1 MYCKEERKMKAYSSR
16 EIIKILLADGW
27 YEVRCVG
34 DHHQYKHPTKKG
46 TVTVPHPKK
55 DFPIRTVKSIF
66 KQAGINTH

>member
-1 MYCKEERKMKAYSSR
+1 MKAYSSR
-16 EIIKILLADGW
+16 EIIKILVADGW
-27 YEVRCVG
+27 YEVRWVG

-66 KQAGINTH
+66 KQAGINNH

>member
-1 MYCKEERKMKAYSSR
+1 MKAYSSR
-16 EIIKILLADGW
+16 EIIKILNADGW

-55 DFPIRTVKSIF
+55 DFPYTTVKSIF
-66 KQAGINTH
+66 KQAGIDIH

>member
-1 MYCKEERKMKAYSSR
+1 MKSYSSR
-16 EIIKILLADGW
+16 EIIKILKSDGW

-34 DHHQYKHPTKKG
+34 DHHQYKHPTKTG

-66 KQAGINTH
+66 KQAGINPN

>member
-1 MYCKEERKMKAYSSR
+1 MKAYSSR
-16 EIIKILLADGW
+16 EIIKILVADGW

-34 DHHQYKHPTKKG
+34 DHHQYKHPTKK
-46 TVTVPHPKK
+46 